1 MIPIK
6 EAISTGVW
14 LHFSR
19 KEEQIQFRL
28 KVVSFQK
35 INFSEIDEPENMKER
50 AENVQWRVLKV
61 EVINLSKKNIYSS
74 DGPGEILL
82 IDNEGY
88 EFEVTYDEH
97 LWRHSEIGK
106 RFGLNK
112 FYFEKLIPKAKI
124 VGAIAFLL
132 PDDDEIEYSL
142 SIEEGEVKEA

>member
-28 KVVSFQK
+28 KVLSFQK
-35 INFSEIDEPENMKER
+35 FKFFEIDEPENMKER

-61 EVINLSKKNIYSS
+61 EVINLSKKNIYST

-97 LWRHSEIGK
+97 LWRNSKIGE
-106 RFGLNK
+106 RLGLNR
-112 FYFEKLIPKAKI
+112 FYFERLIPKTKV

-132 PDDDEIEYSL
+132 PDDDEVEYSL
-142 SIEEGEVKEA
+142 SIEEGEIKEA